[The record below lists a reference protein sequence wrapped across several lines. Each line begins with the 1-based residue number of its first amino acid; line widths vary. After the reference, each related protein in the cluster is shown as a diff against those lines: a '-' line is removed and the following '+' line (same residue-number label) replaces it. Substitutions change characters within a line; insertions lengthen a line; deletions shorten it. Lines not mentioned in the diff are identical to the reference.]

1 MSTNRKKAQIDHHNV
16 LNNCTAADE
25 RPKQGPREDVMNFKV
40 VIGTVAMLFGSLVS
54 QAQSDWQQKVKQEL
68 PLLGHR
74 NWIVIVDS
82 AYPLQTSSGVETV
95 ETGTDQL
102 AVVDY
107 VLEAINNSKHVR
119 PLVHTDTELKFV
131 PEKEAP
137 GVERYRE
144 ALKAR
149 LNGLPTDSIPHV
161 KLIERLNETG
171 KDFHV
176 LVLKT
181 NMTIPYTSVF
191 LQLDCRYWGAESEAR
206 LQDAIKA
213 AEQHKAGSKNP

>member
-1 MSTNRKKAQIDHHNV
+1 MKIKAAIGI
-16 LNNCTAADE
+16 A
-25 RPKQGPREDVMNFKV
+25 VMF
-40 VIGTVAMLFGSLVS
+40 FGSLVGHS
-54 QAQSDWQQKVKQEL
+54 QNGWQQKVKDEL
-68 PLLGHR
+68 PLMGHR

-82 AYPLQTSSGVETV
+82 AYPLQSSSGVETV
-95 ETGTDQL
+95 ETGADQL
-102 AVVDY
+102 AVLDY
-107 VLEAINNSKHVR
+107 VLGAINDSKHVR

-131 PEKEAP
+131 PEQEAP
-137 GVERYRE
+137 GVEQYRE
-144 ALKAR
+144 AVKAR
-149 LNGLPTDSIPHV
+149 FKALPADSIPHA

-206 LQDAIKA
+206 LQAAIKA
-213 AEQHKAGSKNP
+213 AEQHRTDNKKP

>member
-1 MSTNRKKAQIDHHNV
+1 MSDGRTINQLVNLSTDQCNELPIWSKNQEEAVKIKAAI
-16 LNNCTAADE
+16 
-25 RPKQGPREDVMNFKV
+25 GIV
-40 VIGTVAMLFGSLVS
+40 VMLFGSLVGHS
-54 QAQSDWQQKVKQEL
+54 QNGWQQKVKDEL
-68 PLLGHR
+68 PLMGHR

-82 AYPLQTSSGVETV
+82 AYPLQSSSGVETV
-95 ETGTDQL
+95 ETGADQL
-102 AVVDY
+102 AVLDY
-107 VLEAINNSKHVR
+107 VLGAINDSKHVR

-131 PEKEAP
+131 PEQEAP

-149 LNGLPTDSIPHV
+149 LNSLPSDSIPHV

-213 AEQHKAGSKNP
+213 AEQHGTGSEKP

>member
-1 MSTNRKKAQIDHHNV
+1 
-16 LNNCTAADE
+16 
-25 RPKQGPREDVMNFKV
+25 MNFKV